1 MGPFLTIHRQ
11 EIVDLPV
18 PWDPSRVIR
27 EYVEHPDA
35 QRELPLT
42 QDQLSTLLNDGV
54 VVRLDA
60 RHRWMGAMEG
70 EMRIAVLDPSTVEI
84 NIDGWA
90 TLRWWLRPF
99 ALPFRGRMRRA
110 VEAQIDKLIEE
121 LEAGIQEADIAADE
135 PLAEHEADLG
145 PEPPPRHEPEHR
157 SSGLGGLVMRLR
169 VLTIGGEL
177 IYQQQEGG
185 PPSA

>member
-11 EIVDLPV
+11 EVVDLPR

-27 EYVEHPDA
+27 EYVEDRDA

-42 QDQLSTLLNDGV
+42 QDQLTTLLNDGV

-70 EMRIAVLDPSTVEI
+70 EMRIAVLNPSTVEI
-84 NIDGWA
+84 TIDGWA

-110 VEAQIDKLIEE
+110 VEAQVDKLIEE

-135 PLAEHEADLG
+135 AVTDHEADLP
-145 PEPPPRHEPEHR
+145 PEPPPLRQAER
-157 SSGLGGLVMRLR
+157 SSGLGGLVMRVQ
-169 VLTIGGEL
+169 VLTIGGVR
-177 IYQQQEGG
+177 IYEQHEGG